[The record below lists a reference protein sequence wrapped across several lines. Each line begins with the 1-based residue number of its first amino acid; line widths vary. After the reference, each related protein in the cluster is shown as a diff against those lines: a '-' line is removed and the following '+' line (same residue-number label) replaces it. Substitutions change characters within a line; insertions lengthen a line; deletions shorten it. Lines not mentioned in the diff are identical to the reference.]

1 MSSPQSPVI
10 RPPRCPVLAVVL
22 GLVLSISMVVLAEAP
37 AAPFAGSV
45 GGLNTPP
52 ADWVAEGGGL
62 LAFGRGV
69 VVNLSKPEAPAK
81 VLVSLTM
88 ASPVSGAVLVGPYA
102 YLAQEGLGLRVI
114 DLTVP
119 SQWADLGLIPVS
131 GDRLRVALVGGRL
144 LLATDGRLSI
154 MELNHSICP
163 DNPLGVCMGPAD
175 PFDIA
180 EVATVPLNGTVVAMS
195 GWEGKAIL
203 AMGASPPEAVD
214 LSAPGPPVALEPFQG
229 LVSAGALAS
238 FSRGLAVGFPAAGPE
253 TVRAVQGQSSFEV
266 WGAKGLAAEGRTLF
280 AATGDRGLYEVR
292 DETSAEAIVSVN
304 VGDFFFS
311 PAVVNINQGDQVRWA
326 WVGGTHSTTSGACP
340 GGDCAPDGTWDSG
353 AKSAGSFSRTF
364 NTADTFPYFCS
375 IHLSAMTG
383 RVVVA
388 SVGPTPLSAAASAN
402 PVAGLVP
409 LAVAFTGTAVGGTP
423 PYTYAWSFGDGTVD
437 SSEKD
442 PPHTYAQVGSFSAV
456 LTVTDAASGTVQAA
470 PVGITVAEPSS
481 NPPVITAIKKMA
493 PPFAIMI
500 TGSNLQNGI
509 RVFINEAEWTM
520 VTWKNPGK
528 IKLGGGKAL
537 KAAVPKGAST
547 PIRLL
552 NPDGGSVT
560 QTFRW

>member
-180 EVATVPLNGTVVAMS
+180 EVATVPLNGTVIAMS

-203 AMGASPPEAVD
+203 AMEAGPLALVD
-214 LSAPGPPVALEPFQG
+214 LSAPGPPVALEQLHG
-229 LVSAGALAS
+229 VVSVGALAS
-238 FSRGLAVGFPAAGPE
+238 FSRGLAVGFPGTVPE
-253 TVRAVQGQSSFEV
+253 AVRVVPGQSPFEV
-266 WGAKGLAAEGRTLF
+266 WGAKDLVAEGRILF
-280 AATGDRGLYEVR
+280 VASGSQGLYEVR
-292 DETSAEAIVSVN
+292 DVTPIEATISVSVGN
-304 VGDFFFS
+304 FFFS
-311 PAVVNINQGDQVRWA
+311 PSNVNINQGDKVHWT
-326 WVGGTHSTTSGACP
+326 WISGTHTTTSGTCP
-340 GGDCAPDGTWDSG
+340 GGNCTPDGTWNSG
-353 AKSAGSFSRTF
+353 TKTGGSFDFVFNSAG
-364 NTADTFPYFCS
+364 NFPYFCEV
-375 IHLSAMTG
+375 H
-383 RVVVA
+383 
-388 SVGPTPLSAAASAN
+388 PTPMQ
-402 PVAGLVP
+402 G
-409 LAVAFTGTAVGGTP
+409 
-423 PYTYAWSFGDGTVD
+423 
-437 SSEKD
+437 
-442 PPHTYAQVGSFSAV
+442 
-456 LTVTDAASGTVQAA
+456 
-470 PVGITVAEPSS
+470 
-481 NPPVITAIKKMA
+481 VIY
-493 PPFAIMI
+493 
-500 TGSNLQNGI
+500 
-509 RVFINEAEWTM
+509 VE
-520 VTWKNPGK
+520 
-528 IKLGGGKAL
+528 
-537 KAAVPKGAST
+537 
-547 PIRLL
+547 
-552 NPDGGSVT
+552 
-560 QTFRW
+560 